1 MKILSSASIVF
12 CLAILSNLLM
22 ADEILAFALKVPFT
36 LQAPYSDW
44 RQPWQDACE
53 EATILIV
60 DQYYKGFEAERIPK
74 KIAHD
79 EILRIVNIENKHFGF
94 NKDTNVEQ
102 IVELINNF
110 FNWEAKVVNNPSVE
124 DIKSELDQG
133 KPVIVPLYG
142 KLLNNPYFLQGGP
155 DYHTVVVKGYDNET
169 QEFITQEPGV
179 GRGLDY
185 RYSYDTLVN
194 AMHDFL
200 PGNKTKYGEKK
211 AIFTERNLEESAELD
226 GDKDG
231 LSKAEEREYG
241 SLPWLA
247 DTDADGFNDGQEV
260 AEGYSPSVNEKKLGR
275 GALIKSEKDPKVF
288 LLDKGSKRHIAN
300 ETVFLAHGWRWSNI
314 IVVSERFLE
323 ALNEGIVISS

>member
-1 MKILSSASIVF
+1 MAF
-12 CLAILSNLLM
+12 CLAILFGLTISQKVF
-22 ADEILAFALKVPFT
+22 AFTLRVPFT

-60 DQYYKGFEAERIPK
+60 DQFYKGFQAERIPK
-74 KIAHD
+74 KTAHD

-94 NKDTNVEQ
+94 NKDTNVSQ
-102 IVELINNF
+102 IVEIINNF
-110 FNWEAKVVNNPSVE
+110 FNWEAKEVEDPSVE
-124 DIKSELDQG
+124 DIKSELDMQR
-133 KPVIVPLYG
+133 PVIVPLYG
-142 KLLNNPYFLQGGP
+142 KQLNNPYFLRGGP
-155 DYHTVVVKGYDNET
+155 DYHTVVVKGYDDET

-200 PGNKTKYGEKK
+200 PANKTKYGQKK
-211 AIFTERNLEESAELD
+211 AIFTQKNLQKSAELD

-231 LSKAEEREYG
+231 LTKIEEIKQG
-241 SLPWLA
+241 SALWLA
-247 DTDADGFNDGQEV
+247 DSDDDGFDDGQETR
-260 AEGYSPSVNEKKLGR
+260 EGYSPIVNEKKLVR
-275 GALIKSEKDPKVF
+275 GSLVKTKENPKVF
-288 LLDKGSKRHIAN
+288 LLDDESKRHIAN
-300 ETVFLAHGWRWSNI
+300 ETIFLAHGWRWSDI

-323 ALNEGIVISS
+323 NLHEGAEIDN